1 MRKLPDDPQ
10 KRRRQYFKRIYQQRE
25 RFISAL
31 EAGYF
36 SLPLVITIPETG
48 EEIGFD
54 DLMVGIDSLPP
65 QQRRAFELIALQ
77 EWTETDATKVILPG
91 SKWSTPT
98 QQYADS
104 ALDRM
109 ILAYDHYQETGE
121 KPPPYVDRKKKADDL
136 DQDTNLN

>member
-1 MRKLPDDPQ
+1 MIRPAAGGST
-10 KRRRQYFKRIYQQRE
+10 FKRIYQQRE

-36 SLPLVITIPETG
+36 SLPLIITIPETG

-65 QQRRAFELIALQ
+65 QQRKAFELICCL
-77 EWTETDATKVILPG
+77 EWTETDATKVILPD
-91 SKWSTPT
+91 SKWSTPV
-98 QQYADS
+98 QQYADT

-109 ILAYDHYQETGE
+109 IRAYDDYQETGK
-121 KPPPYVDRKKKADDL
+121 KPPPYIDRKRKDITDE
-136 DQDTNLN
+136 